1 MAEKNTEK
9 KNRRSL
15 GTWFREMKS
24 ELKKVTWPTPAQ
36 VYKNTIIV
44 LVVCAIFAVITWV
57 MDLGLNAGVSFLSGL
72 GL

>member
-57 MDLGLNAGVSFLSGL
+57 MDLGLNAGV
-72 GL
+72 

>member
-1 MAEKNTEK
+1 MADKNTEK

-44 LVVCAIFAVITWV
+44 LIVCAIFAVITWV